1 MPRAERR
8 GERAGGLVR
17 PHGRLMVDDPSLDAP
32 RALRRAV
39 ATPWL
44 LALGFTV
51 LVLIGITS
59 VLLVERA
66 RQSATAANHA
76 LEVENAIATIQLML
90 RRAESGQRGYLLTGN
105 EAYLATYRGAID
117 EILPALEHVRGLAA
131 DNAEQQRMAD
141 EIDGILA
148 NRVADMKTVVQLF
161 EAGDVIGAIDMV
173 REGRGEAINQQLAPI
188 LIAMKAEERRLADER
203 RAALGQA
210 SVLLLVVNLAGLLL
224 IILLATL
231 AILQSRRSTAALAA
245 AGEQLRDANENLEAI
260 VTERTADLIEANE
273 EIQRFA
279 YIVSHDLR
287 APLVN
292 IMGFTSEL
300 GSLRDE
306 VFEHVAAARRAA
318 GLEESERDHA
328 LAHDVDEALGF
339 IKTSIAK
346 MDRLIHAILKISRDG
361 RRRYRP
367 ETVDMTAMVG
377 AIVASIEHQVQEAGA
392 TVTVGRLPHQM
403 TDRLAI
409 EQVFTN
415 LVDNAVKYLRPDV
428 PGEIRIECTQ
438 TPLRNVYTVADNGRG
453 IAEKDRERVFE
464 LFRRAGAQDTPG
476 EGIGLAHVR
485 TLVRRLGGTIEI
497 RSTPGAG
504 STFTIT
510 LPRTWTGPRD
520 DDQGAGP

>member
-1 MPRAERR
+1 MRARPVLAALHPLRR
-8 GERAGGLVR
+8 G
-17 PHGRLMVDDPSLDAP
+17 
-32 RALRRAV
+32 V

-44 LALGFTV
+44 LAIGFTV
-51 LVLIGITS
+51 LVLIGVTS

-66 RQSATAANHA
+66 RQSAAAANHA
-76 LEVENAIATIQLML
+76 LEVENAISTLQLML
-90 RRAESGQRGYLLTGN
+90 RRSESGQRGFLLTGN
-105 EAYLATYRGAID
+105 EAYLATYRASID
-117 EILPALEHVRGLAA
+117 EILPALEHVRALTS

-141 EIDGILA
+141 EIVGVLA
-148 NRVADMKTVVQLF
+148 SRVADMKTVVERYQ
-161 EAGDVIGAIDMV
+161 AGDASGAIDMV
-173 REGRGEAINQQLAPI
+173 REGRGETINRQLGPTI
-188 LIAMKAEERRLADER
+188 LAMKAEEQRLANER
-203 RAALGQA
+203 REALRQA
-210 SVLLLVVNLAGLLL
+210 SVLLLVVNFAGLLL

-231 AILQSRRSTAALAA
+231 AIVQSRRSTAALAA
-245 AGEQLRDANENLEAI
+245 AGAQLRDANENLEAI
-260 VTERTADLIEANE
+260 VAERTADLTAANE

-339 IKTSIAK
+339 IKASIAK

-361 RRRYRP
+361 RRQYRP
-367 ETVDMTAMVG
+367 ETVDMNALVG

-392 TVTVGRLPHQM
+392 TIEVGRLPHQT

-415 LVDNAVKYLRPDV
+415 LVDNAVKYLRPDA
-428 PGEIRIECTQ
+428 PGRIRIDCAQ
-438 TPLRNVYTVADNGRG
+438 TALRHVYTVADNGRG

-464 LFRRAGAQDTPG
+464 LFRRAGTQDKPG

-485 TLVRRLGGTIEI
+485 TLVRRLGGTIDI
-497 RSTPGAG
+497 DSTPGAG
-504 STFTIT
+504 STFTIS

-520 DDQGAGP
+520 DEQGAGP